1 LPNQQCDNI
10 GKSMNIIIKKIES
23 GMAQAAKS
31 KDKLRLSALRLAKA
45 ALHNKEIDLRR
56 ELKEK
61 EILQV
66 LSSMVKQRKDS
77 IEQFKNGGRLD
88 LVEKEEGELQVIQ
101 EFMPEQLSEEE
112 IEAEISKVIDEVGAT
127 GIRDMGNVMKAL
139 MAKFTGKA
147 DGKLV
152 SEKVKAMLT

>member
-1 LPNQQCDNI
+1 MD
-10 GKSMNIIIKKIES
+10 IIIKKIES
-23 GMAQAAKS
+23 GMVQAAKS

-45 ALHNKEIDLRR
+45 ALHNMKIDLRR
-56 ELKEK
+56 ELKEE

-77 IEQFKNGGRLD
+77 IEQFRNGGRLD
-88 LVEKEEGELQVIQ
+88 LVKKEEDELQVIQ
-101 EFMPEQLSEEE
+101 EFMPEQLSEEQ
-112 IEAEISKVIDEVGAT
+112 IEAEISKMIAKIGAT
-127 GIRDMGNVMKAL
+127 GIRDMGKVMKAL
-139 MAKFTGKA
+139 MPKFTGKA